1 MVSCRV
7 LVPKYW
13 TDLSTVSF
21 SFTAFA
27 DSGTGI
33 RGYEWGLGFEPNQTN
48 VAAFRP
54 FDGTVVVCGC
64 PLMGSPSLW
73 LACTHPFD
81 ASWELLWPGCSLLLL
96 HWLQE
101 FFLILTM
108 YAIKPQPIAT
118 CKLGV
123 HNLQ

>member
-1 MVSCRV
+1 
-7 LVPKYW
+7 VPKYW

-33 RGYEWGLGFEPNQTN
+33 RGYEWGLGSEPNQTN

-64 PLMGSPSLW
+64 PLLGSPSLW
-73 LACTHPFD
+73 LARTQLMHHGNCSGPAAAYCCCTGFKN
-81 ASWELLWPGCSLLLL
+81 SS
-96 HWLQE
+96 
-101 FFLILTM
+101 
-108 YAIKPQPIAT
+108 
-118 CKLGV
+118 
-123 HNLQ
+123 